1 MADTLILCGLI
12 FVAALLY
19 SSVGHAGASGYLAAM
34 AFMGILPEVMK
45 PAALVLNILV
55 AMIGTIRFYRAGHF
69 SFALLWPFAIGSIP
83 LAFIGGFITLPGL
96 LYKPAVGVVLL
107 AAAGRLFWSI
117 RKKDKEPDEKSV
129 HPLIAVVSG
138 AVIGLLAG
146 LTGTGGGIF
155 LTPLLLFMRWAE
167 TKRAAA
173 ISIAFILVNSVAGL
187 AGHLAKMQTL
197 PPYVGYWAI
206 AAVAGGL
213 LGSELGSKRLGHP
226 ALRFLLGVV
235 LVVAAGKLILT
246 R

>member
-1 MADTLILCGLI
+1 MTDSLILCGLI
-12 FVAALLY
+12 FVAAVLY

-34 AFMGILPEVMK
+34 ALMRIAPDVMK

-55 AMIGTIRFYRAGHF
+55 ATIGTIRFYRAGHF

-107 AAAGRLFWSI
+107 VAAGRLIWSI
-117 RKKDKEPDEKSV
+117 SKHDAEPEEKSV
-129 HPLIAVVSG
+129 HPLIAVLCG
-138 AVIGLLAG
+138 AVIGLMAG

-155 LTPLLLFMRWAE
+155 LTPLLLFMGWAK

-173 ISIAFILVNSVAGL
+173 ISIAFILANSVAGL
-187 AGHLAKMQTL
+187 AGHLAKVQTL
-197 PPYVGYWAI
+197 PPYVGYWGV

-226 ALRFLLGVV
+226 VLRFLLGVV
-235 LVVAAGKLILT
+235 LIVAAGKLILT

>member
-1 MADTLILCGLI
+1 MTDSLILCGLI
-12 FVAALLY
+12 FVAAVLY

-34 AFMGILPEVMK
+34 TLMMVSPEVMK

-55 AMIGTIRFYRAGHF
+55 ATIGTVRFYRAGHF
-69 SFALLWPFAIGSIP
+69 SFDLLWPFAIGSVP
-83 LAFIGGFITLPGL
+83 LAFIGGFITLPDL

-107 AAAGRLFWSI
+107 VAAGRLLWSI
-117 RKKDKEPDEKSV
+117 HKQDQEPEEKAV
-129 HPLIAVVSG
+129 HPLIAVLCG

-155 LTPLLLFMRWAE
+155 LTPLLLFMGWAK

-187 AGHLAKMQTL
+187 GGHLAKVQDL
-197 PPYVGYWAI
+197 PPYVGYWGV
-206 AAVAGGL
+206 AAVAGGM
-213 LGSELGSKRLGHP
+213 LGSELGSKRLSHP
-226 ALRFLLGVV
+226 VLRFMLGVV
-235 LVVAAGKLILT
+235 LIVAAGKLILI